1 MACFSPILLLRKK
14 KLVRC
19 PDGSFEP
26 EYSYSFYDCP
36 PEHRLDGSIRTW
48 TPDGEILKVRC
59 GKCIGCLLDRSR
71 MWADRCMLEMQYHES
86 NLFVTLTYDDLHVPV
101 SYYANPDTGEALPSL
116 TLDRRDVQ
124 LFMKRLR
131 KRTGQKI
138 RYFGSGEYGS
148 TTFRPHYHM
157 IMFGLKLDDLELVG
171 RSGSGHQ
178 YYTSPLL
185 VDCWGKGFVS
195 VAEATWE
202 TAAYTARYVQKKA
215 GQVDPEFY
223 KIYNIA
229 PEFSMM
235 STHPGIGRQ
244 YYDDHRDE
252 IYEHQEI
259 YVSTKS
265 GGRKI
270 RPPAYYD
277 RLYDLECPEEMSD
290 IKVLRLQLAEAR
302 NRARLTRT
310 DLTEEELN
318 LVLEDYKKSSAKKLI
333 RNTL

>member
-1 MACFSPILLLRKK
+1 MACFKPLLMVKETHLSRA
-14 KLVRC
+14 
-19 PDGSFEP
+19 PDGSIETDHTYRFLNETP
-26 EYSYSFYDCP
+26 GHNP
-36 PEHRLDGSIRTW
+36 DGSISTW
-48 TPDGEILKVRC
+48 TPGGQIVKVRC

-101 SYYANPDTGEALPSL
+101 SYYGHPETGEAMPSL
-116 TLDRRDVQ
+116 TLNRRDVQ
-124 LFMKRLR
+124 LFFKRLR

-138 RYFGSGEYGS
+138 RYFGSGEYG
-148 TTFRPHYHM
+148 TNTFRPHYHL
-157 IMFGLKLDDLELVG
+157 IMFGLSLDDLVLVG

-185 VDCWGKGFVS
+185 EDVWGNGFVS

-202 TAAYTARYVQKKA
+202 SCAYTARYVQKKA

-223 KIYNIA
+223 KTYNIA

-235 STHPGIGRQ
+235 STHPGIARQ
-244 YYDDHRDE
+244 YYDDHKDE
-252 IYEHQEI
+252 IYENQEI

-277 RLYDLECPEEMSD
+277 RLYDIECPDQMAE
-290 IKVLRLQLAEAR
+290 IKELRLELAEAR
-302 NRARLTRT
+302 NRARLART

-318 LVLEDYKKSSAKKLI
+318 AVLEDYKLASAKKLL
-333 RNTL
+333 RNTI

>member
-1 MACFSPILLLRKK
+1 MSCFNPLLMLRKK
-14 KLVRC
+14 KLTRNSS
-19 PDGSFEP
+19 GEIET
-26 EYSYSFYDCP
+26 EYSYQF
-36 PEHRLDGSIRTW
+36 LDHHPGFGPDGEIATW
-48 TPDGEILKVRC
+48 TPEGEILKVRC

-101 SYYANPDTGEALPSL
+101 SYYGHPETGEAMPSL
-116 TLDRRDVQ
+116 TLNRRDVQ
-124 LFMKRLR
+124 LFFKRLR

-138 RYFGSGEYGS
+138 RYFGSGEYG
-148 TTFRPHYHM
+148 TNTFRPHYHL
-157 IMFGLKLDDLELVG
+157 IMFGLALDDLVLVG

-185 VDCWGKGFVS
+185 EDVWGNGFVS

-202 TAAYTARYVQKKA
+202 SCAYTARYVTKKA

-223 KIYNIA
+223 KTFNIA

-244 YYDDHRDE
+244 YYDDHKE
-252 IYEHQEI
+252 QIYQNQEI

-277 RLYDLECPEEMSD
+277 RLYDIDCPDQMAE
-290 IKVLRLQLAEAR
+290 IKELRLELAEAR
-302 NRARLTRT
+302 NRARLSRT
-310 DLTEEELN
+310 DLTEDELN
-318 LVLEDYKKSSAKKLI
+318 AVLEDYKMASAKKLL
-333 RNTL
+333 RNTI

>member
-1 MACFSPILLLRKK
+1 MACFNPLLMLRKK
-14 KLVRC
+14 KLTRNSNG
-19 PDGSFEP
+19 DIET
-26 EYSYSFYDCP
+26 EYSYQF
-36 PEHRLDGSIRTW
+36 LDHHPGFG
-48 TPDGEILKVRC
+48 PDGEIATWTPEGEVLKVRC

-101 SYYANPDTGEALPSL
+101 SYYGHPETGEAMPSL
-116 TLDRRDVQ
+116 TLNRRDVQ
-124 LFMKRLR
+124 LFFKRLR

-138 RYFGSGEYGS
+138 RYFGSGEYG
-148 TTFRPHYHM
+148 TNTFRPHYHL
-157 IMFGLKLDDLELVG
+157 IMFGLQLDDLVLVG

-185 VDCWGKGFVS
+185 EDVWGNGFVS

-202 TAAYTARYVQKKA
+202 SCAYTARYVTKKA

-223 KIYNIA
+223 RTYNIA

-244 YYDDHRDE
+244 YYDDHKDD
-252 IYEHQEI
+252 IYQNQEI

-277 RLYDLECPEEMSD
+277 RLYDIDCPDQMSE
-290 IKVLRLQLAEAR
+290 IKELRLELAEAR
-302 NRARLTRT
+302 NRARLSRT
-310 DLTEEELN
+310 DLTEDELN
-318 LVLEDYKKSSAKKLI
+318 AVLEDYKTASAKKLL
-333 RNTL
+333 RNTI